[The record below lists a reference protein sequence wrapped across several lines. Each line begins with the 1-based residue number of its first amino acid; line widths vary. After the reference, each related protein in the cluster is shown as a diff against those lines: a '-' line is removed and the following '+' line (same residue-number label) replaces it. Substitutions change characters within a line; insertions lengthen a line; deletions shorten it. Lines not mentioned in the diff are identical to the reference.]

1 MLLDCW
7 QLKINLPAQRKCCKF
22 VFAFCR
28 LQMAAT
34 MFEPLSV
41 TMELTLESI
50 DHSVKMIANALLRVL
65 A

>member
-1 MLLDCW
+1 MQAYMINKGL
-7 QLKINLPAQRKCCKF
+7 LKIDKPLISG
-22 VFAFCR
+22 VSR

-34 MFEPLSV
+34 MFEPLSF